1 MTFPGT
7 GPICP
12 PQRYSIPVPQ
22 TPEEEDDQ
30 INLALSESQQTT
42 RIQSDQ
48 LSVAHTKSISGAP
61 DFHKTTQL

>member
-1 MTFPGT
+1 
-7 GPICP
+7 
-12 PQRYSIPVPQ
+12 VPQ